1 MSDVLTRMIQRH
13 RGAIPVIQPRQPS
26 RFAQNPGGLEHEEQE
41 SSRSANGRSLVWHQE
56 ISEALSSGRQENP
69 LSKMGRD
76 RHEPTI
82 QLVPPHHEPIEPRA
96 MPHFQSSSTGQAS
109 TTRTFEEPGVVVK
122 ARSLF
127 VHQPPPETQTDQ
139 SHAVPRGAPLDPL
152 HLSAIRE
159 AVNQP
164 PQVTRS
170 ELPHAASQQGAHI
183 GTHASGI
190 PGTDMQPFA
199 ESPRSALVPLPRLV
213 PQDEAEA
220 RHPVRESSSAPTP
233 LTSRTRMEREATFP
247 SREPAEPPVQVTIG
261 RIEVSAVTAT
271 PSPSRKTPVRQ
282 PSMGLQEYLSRR
294 QGRGA

>member
-26 RFAQNPGGLEHEEQE
+26 RYAQNPGGLEHEEQE

-69 LSKMGRD
+69 LSKMGTD

-96 MPHFQSSSTGQAS
+96 MSHFQSSSTGQAS
-109 TTRTFEEPGVVVK
+109 TTRTFEEPGVVVE

-127 VHQPPPETQTDQ
+127 VHQPPPETQPDQ
-139 SHAVPRGAPLDPL
+139 SHAVPRSAPRVPL

-159 AVNQP
+159 AVDQS
-164 PQVTRS
+164 PQTSRIDQ
-170 ELPHAASQQGAHI
+170 PHAASQRGAHI
-183 GTHASGI
+183 GTHASAI
-190 PGTDMQPFA
+190 PETGAQPSP
-199 ESPRSALVPLPRLV
+199 ESPRSAQAPLPRLV
-213 PQDEAEA
+213 PQREAEV
-220 RHPVRESSSAPTP
+220 RHPVRESSNAPIP
-233 LTSRTRMEREATFP
+233 LTSQTRMERESAFL
-247 SREPAEPPVQVTIG
+247 SRKPAEPPIQVTIG

-271 PSPSRKTPVRQ
+271 PPLSRKAPVRQ
-282 PSMGLQEYLSRR
+282 AAMSLQEYLSRR
-294 QGRGA
+294 QGRGT